1 MSYDTIMYL
10 KPLLTLNNLSNFA
23 GKVFDVT
30 YIRLKF
36 HSPRP
41 DYFAI
46 YKKNRSFK
54 PANPDPH
61 PNEGWIPWQYYS
73 SNCKDTYGLEPTKIA
88 IKSSGFK
95 NREDQA
101 LCNNEFSHITPLSGA
116 NVAFST
122 LEYRPSMYNFEY
134 SQKLQEW
141 VSATDIRIGLKRLN
155 TFGDEVRNDA
165 KVLKSYYYAI
175 SDLTVG
181 GRYVCLLFYTFNR

>member
-1 MSYDTIMYL
+1 MSYDAIYL
-10 KPLLTLNNLSNFA
+10 FDSITLNNLSNFA
-23 GKVFDVT
+23 GKVFDIT

-36 HSPRP
+36 HSLRP
-41 DYFAI
+41 DSFAI
-46 YKKNRSFK
+46 YKKNRSYK

-61 PNEGWIPWQYYS
+61 PNKGWIPWQYYS
-73 SNCKDTYGLEPTKIA
+73 SNCKDTYGLEPTKVA

-101 LCNNEFSHITPLSGA
+101 LCNNGFSNITPLSGA

-134 SQKLQEW
+134 SPKLQEW
-141 VSATDIRIGLKRLN
+141 VSATDIRIVLKRLN
-155 TFGDEVRNDA
+155 TFGDEVRNND